1 MFFNRRP
8 NNIEKNLFDT
18 RPKHD
23 KKDLFGREEEL
34 ENLKRSLLSYRYP
47 LTLLVG
53 IRRIG
58 KSSLLNV
65 ALNDL
70 KESGELSLFFDVREI
85 YSVSGTINMGI
96 LCNKFENQLRN
107 ISAKQSLFEK
117 LKEIRGVTLGPF
129 GLQFDWR
136 KTELSVILEK
146 MDKWAE
152 NNGEKII
159 LAFDEAQYFA
169 ESGTKSQIKQ
179 IKALFAHLYDCQ
191 RNIKI
196 VLTGSEVALLYEF
209 IGIDDPSSELYG
221 KYANEISLNPL
232 TEKEAKKFLE
242 EGFSYERVKV
252 SEEVIEDAVE
262 NLGGIIGWLTNF
274 GAETREMAIRMGK
287 AVIKDPKEISGVL
300 EKIRKEAK
308 AQIMKEVERLVK
320 KEGGKQEDYKR
331 VLYLLARG
339 YETFEEIR
347 SVFMDKI
354 KEEIYLEE
362 GDTVLSTRVD
372 SLELE
377 KSPLKKAEA
386 DIDELVSSILKNLER
401 FCFIKNE
408 QKGEKK
414 KIFHSF
420 IDPVV
425 KEAAKNLK

>member
-1 MFFNRRP
+1 MSFNRRP
-8 NNIEKNLFDT
+8 NKIKKNLFNT

-23 KKDLFGREEEL
+23 KKDLFGREKEL
-34 ENLKRSLLSYRYP
+34 ENLKRSLLSYP

-70 KESGELSLFFDVREI
+70 KESGESSLFFDVREI

-107 ISAKQSLFEK
+107 MSAKQGLFEK

-169 ESGTKSQIKQ
+169 ESGTKSQIK
-179 IKALFAHLYDCQ
+179 ALFAHLYDYR

-196 VLTGSEVALLYEF
+196 ILTGSEVALLYEF

-232 TEKEAKKFLE
+232 TDKEAKKFLE

-252 SEEVIEDAVE
+252 SEEVIEDAVK
-262 NLGGIIGWLTNF
+262 NLGGIIGWLTKF
-274 GAETREMAIRMGK
+274 GAETTEMAIRMGK
-287 AVIKDPKEISGVL
+287 AVIKDPKDISGVL

-331 VLYLLARG
+331 VLRLLARG
-339 YETFEEIR
+339 YETSEDIR

-354 KEEIYLEE
+354 KKEIYLKE
-362 GDTVLSTRVD
+362 GDTVLPARVD

-386 DIDELVSSILKNLER
+386 DINKLVSSILKNLER
-401 FCFIKNE
+401 FCFIKGE

-414 KIFHSF
+414 KIFYSF

-425 KEAAKNLK
+425 KEAAGDL

>member
-53 IRRIG
+53 IRRTG

-159 LAFDEAQYFA
+159 LA
-169 ESGTKSQIKQ
+169 
-179 IKALFAHLYDCQ
+179 
-191 RNIKI
+191 
-196 VLTGSEVALLYEF
+196 
-209 IGIDDPSSELYG
+209 P
-221 KYANEISLNPL
+221 
-232 TEKEAKKFLE
+232 
-242 EGFSYERVKV
+242 
-252 SEEVIEDAVE
+252 
-262 NLGGIIGWLTNF
+262 
-274 GAETREMAIRMGK
+274 
-287 AVIKDPKEISGVL
+287 
-300 EKIRKEAK
+300 
-308 AQIMKEVERLVK
+308 
-320 KEGGKQEDYKR
+320 
-331 VLYLLARG
+331 
-339 YETFEEIR
+339 
-347 SVFMDKI
+347 
-354 KEEIYLEE
+354 
-362 GDTVLSTRVD
+362 
-372 SLELE
+372 
-377 KSPLKKAEA
+377 
-386 DIDELVSSILKNLER
+386 
-401 FCFIKNE
+401 
-408 QKGEKK
+408 
-414 KIFHSF
+414 
-420 IDPVV
+420 
-425 KEAAKNLK
+425 

>member
-1 MFFNRRP
+1 MSFNRRP
-8 NNIEKNLFDT
+8 NKIKKNLFNT

-23 KKDLFGREEEL
+23 KKDLFGREKEL
-34 ENLKRSLLSYRYP
+34 ENLKRSLISYP

-70 KESGELSLFFDVREI
+70 KESGESSLFFDVREI

-107 ISAKQSLFEK
+107 MSAKQGLFEK

-152 NNGEKII
+152 NNGKKII

-331 VLYLLARG
+331 VLRLLARG
-339 YETFEEIR
+339 YETYGDIR

-354 KEEIYLEE
+354 KKEIYLKE
-362 GDTVLSTRVD
+362 GDTVLPARVD

-377 KSPLKKAEA
+377 KSPLKKAEV
-386 DIDELVSSILKNLER
+386 DIDKLVSSILKNLER
-401 FCFIKNE
+401 FCFIKSE

-414 KIFHSF
+414 KIFYNF

-425 KEAAKNLK
+425 KEAAGDL

>member
-8 NNIEKNLFDT
+8 NKIEKNLFDT

-23 KKDLFGREEEL
+23 KKDLFGREKEL
-34 ENLKRSLLSYRYP
+34 ENLKRSLLSCP

-58 KSSLLNV
+58 KSSLLNI

-85 YSVSGTINMGI
+85 YFVSGTINMGI

-117 LKEIRGVTLGPF
+117 LREIRGVTLGPF

-136 KTELSVILEK
+136 KTELSVILGK

-169 ESGTKSQIKQ
+169 ESETKSQIK
-179 IKALFAHLYDCQ
+179 ALLAHLYDYQ

-209 IGIDDPSSELYG
+209 IGINDPSSELYG
-221 KYANEISLNPL
+221 RHANEISLNPL

-262 NLGGIIGWLTNF
+262 NLGGIIGWLTKF
-274 GAETREMAIRMGK
+274 GAETTEMAIRIGK
-287 AVIKDPKEISGVL
+287 TAIKDPKEISGVL

-354 KEEIYLEE
+354 KEGIYLEE
-362 GDTVLSTRVD
+362 GDTVLPARVD
-372 SLELE
+372 SFELE
-377 KSPLKKAEA
+377 KSPFKKAEA
-386 DIDELVSSILKNLER
+386 DIDELVPSILKNLER
-401 FCFIKNE
+401 FCFIKSE